1 MRIEGPMPQQW
12 RIIKMTEAE
21 IVHMVRT
28 RHREEGLPD
37 HYPPPEGFTGFQRH
51 VFFNEILKVCRE
63 DMQFTDESG

>member
-1 MRIEGPMPQQW
+1 
-12 RIIKMTEAE
+12 MTPAE

-37 HYPPPEGFTGFQRH
+37 YYPPPEGFTDLQRQI
-51 VFFNEILKVCRE
+51 FFNEILKVCRE